1 MNIKT
6 VLFKFGD
13 KIIFAIFAV
22 LFLFSTFKLVSNPGG
37 SGDLVIEA
45 VPVAGDAD
53 VAIPRNFRVTRNQIS
68 SPPVSSTGGG
78 FATDPDMIEPI
89 EGKEKSCPQ
98 CFRIVPIDI
107 DECPECGYPF
117 IPSDDE
123 DRDGMP
129 NEWEDRYD
137 VTDRKVADANEDP
150 DGDGYANIEEYH
162 GGSDP
167 GDSASIPKALV
178 IVEIGREQVDIL
190 FQGYLVNEGG
200 DAEKPD
206 PAYWVLQINWG
217 KYADTSIVPY
227 GGYFRGYRMYPLRKK
242 VEKVWNES
250 LGIEEIIETWFL
262 TIQKRGRKPIV
273 VGMNM
278 IAHEQESYAK
288 LRITTGIDR
297 GDTTEKLYDTEK
309 FTANGMEYTVL
320 EVNAEKRQVT
330 LMDENENV
338 IRLKKEE

>member
-1 MNIKT
+1 
-6 VLFKFGD
+6 
-13 KIIFAIFAV
+13 
-22 LFLFSTFKLVSNPGG
+22 
-37 SGDLVIEA
+37 
-45 VPVAGDAD
+45 
-53 VAIPRNFRVTRNQIS
+53 
-68 SPPVSSTGGG
+68 
-78 FATDPDMIEPI
+78 MIEPI
-89 EGKEKSCPQ
+89 EGKEKSCPD

-107 DECPECGYPF
+107 EECPECGYLF
-117 IPSDDE
+117 VPSDDE

-129 NEWEDRYD
+129 NEWEDKYD
-137 VTDRKVADANEDP
+137 VTDRKVPDANKDP

-167 GDSASIPKALV
+167 GDPTSVPKALI
-178 IVEIGREQVDIL
+178 IVDIGREQVDIL
-190 FQGYLVNEGG
+190 FRGFLVNAGG
-200 DAEKPD
+200 DADVPD
-206 PAYWVLQINWG
+206 PRFWVLQINWG
-217 KYADTSIVPY
+217 AQAETSIIPY

-250 LGIEEIIETWFL
+250 LGIEEVKETWYL

-278 IAHEQESYAK
+278 IATEQEPYAK

-297 GDTTEKLYDTEK
+297 GKTTQKVYDTEK

-320 EVNAEKRQVT
+320 LVDAEKRQVT
-330 LMDENENV
+330 LMDENENI